1 MNKKTTF
8 SCVKD
13 YDEQGKHLGEQPV
26 RRTSECNLD
35 LFSLRGK
42 KPIFPEQQDVTLPLC
57 QGKYYATLYDEKWG
71 IARYSL
77 YKITAKDAEK
87 AMSNP
92 VARPKGDPWKQTLG
106 N

>member
-1 MNKKTTF
+1 MSKENTWVNNQYVARQSAILTC
-8 SCVKD
+8 SHCV
-13 YDEQGKHLGEQPV
+13 V
-26 RRTSECNLD
+26 
-35 LFSLRGK
+35 K